1 MKKDDMPKNSSSN
14 VVGAVDELS
23 EFTGET
29 DTETN
34 PSVMVVVVAVG
45 FNEAQKTASS
55 EKSAFSN
62 TAKADWIY
70 IILLFYNCQRYTAKT
85 DSVARVYITL
95 PRLFD

>member
-1 MKKDDMPKNSSSN
+1 MKKDDMPKNSSGS
-14 VVGAVDELS
+14 VVGVVVDGWMWGGKWGEGVIRKENDEE

-34 PSVMVVVVAVG
+34 PAVAVAAVR

-62 TAKADWIY
+62 SRGLD
-70 IILLFYNCQRYTAKT
+70 II
-85 DSVARVYITL
+85 
-95 PRLFD
+95 